1 MLKFQKN
8 KIKNNEKYLKLI
20 LLNFLLFSLPSSFGQ
35 DIKCDFESLNINE
48 DELVHTCDKSNAPGN
63 YFIYCS
69 GRIIQAV
76 NYHQILVGNDSKYFV
91 DQPTKLEASVVQQKF
106 DELFPKSV
114 KVKDM
119 DREKLKN
126 FMNEYFDDPMSNT
139 TALQSCKNIPNFQ
152 PKPPTLAA
160 IKDDKMREWAFELN
174 ERWKEL
180 CIQIPADANNPTHNS
195 LIYLPNQSIRPGS
208 RFREVYYWDSY
219 WTIKGLL
226 ASELPQLV
234 KGMLENFVVLIK
246 SHGFINNGGRI
257 YYNMRSQPP
266 LFTPMVN
273 EYYKYTKDKE
283 FLNDIIPM
291 MEKELEFW
299 TVNRSVVFEK
309 GCKSYTMYQYRTE
322 STVPRPESF
331 CADVITAIKS
341 NEANKAKLW
350 QNLASAAESGMD
362 FSSRWMRNPEQP
374 KLEETIT
381 TSIVPYDLN
390 AFICGNYRIL
400 SELFTALGKKKK
412 ANHYK
417 KLYLKLRADFR
428 NVFLYDKEENKYGW
442 YDYNLETKEN
452 NIHFYSTMA
461 IPLFTQCYDTSEKP
475 SVAERIYN
483 TMKNYG
489 AFEKAKGAEDFY
501 GVQVSTVNSSQ
512 QWDAFNIWPPH
523 EHMVVLGLFNSGK
536 ENLKQEALYL
546 AKKWI
551 LANYRLYS
559 QCIEKPMWEKLSATG
574 TSGKGG
580 EYIPQLGFGWSIG
593 TVMDFLQIF
602 NDQIKFNSTE
612 LPNIIP
618 KKCF

>member
-1 MLKFQKN
+1 
-8 KIKNNEKYLKLI
+8 
-20 LLNFLLFSLPSSFGQ
+20 
-35 DIKCDFESLNINE
+35 
-48 DELVHTCDKSNAPGN
+48 
-63 YFIYCS
+63 
-69 GRIIQAV
+69 
-76 NYHQILVGNDSKYFV
+76 
-91 DQPTKLEASVVQQKF
+91 
-106 DELFPKSV
+106 
-114 KVKDM
+114 
-119 DREKLKN
+119 
-126 FMNEYFDDPMSNT
+126 
-139 TALQSCKNIPNFQ
+139 
-152 PKPPTLAA
+152 
-160 IKDDKMREWAFELN
+160 
-174 ERWKEL
+174 
-180 CIQIPADANNPTHNS
+180 
-195 LIYLPNQSIRPGS
+195 
-208 RFREVYYWDSY
+208 
-219 WTIKGLL
+219 
-226 ASELPQLV
+226 
-234 KGMLENFVVLIK
+234 
-246 SHGFINNGGRI
+246 
-257 YYNMRSQPP
+257 MRSQPP

-283 FLNDIIPM
+283 FLNEIIPM

-309 GCKSYTMYQYRTE
+309 GCRSYTMYQYRTE

-381 TSIVPYDLN
+381 TSI
-390 AFICGNYRIL
+390 
-400 SELFTALGKKKK
+400 KK

-428 NVFLYDKEENKYGW
+428 SVFLYDKEENKYGW

-461 IPLFTQCYDTSEKP
+461 IPLFTQCFDPLEKP
-475 SVAERIYN
+475 SVPERIYN

-574 TSGKGG
+574 TSGKGARLWVV
-580 EYIPQLGFGWSIG
+580 YWHSNGFS
-593 TVMDFLQIF
+593 
-602 NDQIKFNSTE
+602 S
-612 LPNIIP
+612 NI
-618 KKCF
+618 